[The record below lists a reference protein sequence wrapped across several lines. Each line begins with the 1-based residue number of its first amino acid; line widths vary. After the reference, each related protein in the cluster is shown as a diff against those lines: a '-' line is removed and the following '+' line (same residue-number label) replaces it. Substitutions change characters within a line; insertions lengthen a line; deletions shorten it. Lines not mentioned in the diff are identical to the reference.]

1 MNKPEAIVNS
11 IIKSG
16 TDAAATANAV
26 LPARQG
32 ARVTPDPDLVAPA
45 PTRASVLVPLLVL
58 LATLATAALC
68 AWFAHGIYERQARL
82 SDAQRVGVYRDLQ
95 ASRMIEYFSAQRQA
109 LQAVAG
115 QLGAGLDTGT
125 RPTVD
130 APGQFAMFDQSA
142 PFMSLAQALGL
153 EQLVVAEVESG
164 LILWRQTVNA
174 GQVDGGN
181 SEARET
187 PEVDSA
193 GLTPSMQQA
202 LSMLTANPD
211 SVGLQAY
218 NDDNG
223 SMNAWYALPLNQSE
237 GEYALLAS
245 TQLESLLTHLRETPV
260 DPAPFANEAP
270 EIRLLVGN
278 DHSGLD
284 EALLRESLRTSARI
298 MSVTVDDTNKPAL
311 AALRRLKIDANAMT
325 LAVVQARQPV
335 WPLIQPVLWP
345 AAAGTALIG
354 LLLALLASRASRRSL
369 RVPAPLT
376 RTVKAVQLG
385 DFSSRT
391 GLRGQD
397 DFSGCGEAL
406 DMVLDERAAAL
417 NSASDESAE
426 LNDSVVRIMESVG
439 TIASTRDL
447 TVRVPVTEDVTGAI
461 SDALNVLTEETGRA
475 LAQVNTVSHE
485 VERATLS
492 ARAKG
497 ELAMEHVS
505 RERKEVELA
514 ADAIG
519 AAAAAIGQAGEQ
531 ASDAQAEAL
540 RADAASLA
548 ASDSVRATASGV
560 MKAREQIRHAEKQ
573 LKRLGEHSQEIG
585 QVVGIIESIS
595 ERTGI
600 LALNTSLQAAAA
612 GEAGRQFSGL
622 ADEIKRLS
630 KSAGQATA
638 QISRMVSAIQ
648 METADTVGAVSSAI
662 GQIVEISEQVGK
674 ADDAMTST
682 REEIASVVDRI
693 GMLKT
698 SVQEQAQLSVD
709 LQARAGSIATASER
723 AVSELKNQAGEL
735 GQITEHARTLIREVG
750 AFKTGQAQ

>member
-1 MNKPEAIVNS
+1 MNKPEAIVSS

-16 TDAAATANAV
+16 TDAAANAAH
-26 LPARQG
+26 PARPG
-32 ARVTPDPDLVAPA
+32 ARATPDPDPVDPV
-45 PTRASVLVPLLVL
+45 PRRGSVLVPLLVL

-109 LQAVAG
+109 LQAIAS
-115 QLGAGLDTGT
+115 QLDTGIDSSEGVT
-125 RPTVD
+125 GRL
-130 APGQFAMFDQSA
+130 ALLDQSA
-142 PFMSLAQALGL
+142 PFVSLAQALGL
-153 EQLVVAEVESG
+153 EQLVVADLASG
-164 LILWRQTVNA
+164 LVLSRQAAAASDTP
-174 GQVDGGN
+174 
-181 SEARET
+181 ET
-187 PEVDSA
+187 PGADSVA
-193 GLTPSMQQA
+193 LTPAMRQA
-202 LSMLTANPD
+202 LSTLAANPD
-211 SVGLQAY
+211 AVGLQPY
-218 NDDNG
+218 NDDKG
-223 SMNAWYALPLNQSE
+223 AMNAWYAMPIFQSE
-237 GEYALLAS
+237 GQYALLAS
-245 TQLESLLTHLRETPV
+245 TQLASLLTHLRETPV

-278 DHSGLD
+278 DHEGLD
-284 EALLRESLRTSARI
+284 EALLRESLRTPARI
-298 MSVTVDDTNKPAL
+298 MSVTVDETNKPAL
-311 AALRRLKIDANAMT
+311 AALRRVQIDANAMT

-354 LLLALLASRASRRSL
+354 LILALLASRASRRSL

-376 RTVKAVQLG
+376 RTVNAIALG

-391 GLRGQD
+391 GLHGQD
-397 DFSGCGEAL
+397 DFSGYGEAL
-406 DMVLDERAAAL
+406 DMVLDERAAAF

-505 RERKEVELA
+505 RERNEVELA
-514 ADAIG
+514 ADEIGTAATAIS
-519 AAAAAIGQAGEQ
+519 QAGEQ
-531 ASDAQAEAL
+531 ASVAQADAL

-548 ASDSVRATASGV
+548 ASESVRATAGGV

-585 QVVGIIESIS
+585 QVVGIIESIA

-612 GEAGRQFSGL
+612 GDAGRQFGGL

-648 METADTVGAVSSAI
+648 TETADTVGAVSSAI
-662 GQIVEISEQVGK
+662 GQIVEISKQVGK
-674 ADDAMTST
+674 ADDAMALT

-698 SVQEQAQLSVD
+698 GVEEQAQLSID
-709 LQARAGSIATASER
+709 LQARAGSIATASQR

-735 GQITEHARTLIREVG
+735 GEITEHARTLIREVG